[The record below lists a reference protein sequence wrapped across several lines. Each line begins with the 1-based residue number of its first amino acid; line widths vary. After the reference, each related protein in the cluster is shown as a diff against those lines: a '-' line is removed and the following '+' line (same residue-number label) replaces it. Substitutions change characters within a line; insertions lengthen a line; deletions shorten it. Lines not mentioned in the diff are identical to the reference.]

1 MKKQK
6 RQAERM
12 PRKMKKRFKK
22 LMKFYDDR
30 RKEYEQEKLNTF
42 IHFLILEHLKAAGI
56 PRDEVEEIK
65 IDDSSNVHIKL
76 KGSIRQ
82 AEITVNIGEETD
94 NADNN

>member
-30 RKEYEQEKLNTF
+30 RKEYEQEKQNLF
-42 IHFLILEHLKAAGI
+42 SELLILGHLQAAGI
-56 PRDEVEEIK
+56 PADEVEEIK
-65 IDDSSNVHIKL
+65 IDDSSNVYIKL